1 MADYA
6 AMLAVNDPNVVLGA
20 AETKFLKPVK
30 TGDDLIAQ
38 AEVTGAKGKKR
49 TVEVSVSRGEEV
61 VFTGTFTCFA
71 LPCHVFDV

>member
-20 AETKFLKPVK
+20 AETRFLKPVK
-30 TGDDLIAQ
+30 TGDELVAH
-38 AEVTGAKGKKR
+38 AAVTEEKGKKR
-49 TVEVSVSRGEEV
+49 TVAVSILRGGEE

-71 LPCHVFDV
+71 LPCHVLDA